1 MLFVIVCVCVCVCV
15 CETEREVVQTN
26 RQMDNRKREVGIKVM
41 CEMVCVRHH
50 MYTLEMLIKYEM
62 LSSYV
67 QAF

>member
-1 MLFVIVCVCVCVCV
+1 M
-15 CETEREVVQTN
+15 VQTN